1 MFTTF
6 KIVTVAV
13 VIVILG
19 LFAVGAYKAERI
31 IDSKAQEMQQTRA
44 ALNKNKSKK

>member
-1 MFTTF
+1 MYTF

-19 LFAVGAYKAERI
+19 LFALGAYKAERI
-31 IDSKAQEMQQTRA
+31 LDSKAKEIQQTRTS
-44 ALNKNKSKK
+44 NKTKNKK